1 MDNNYQLKIY
11 DEIQKRHQLWK
22 NIANKSGEHNVEDV
36 MIEAWLFT
44 RENWKKSE
52 IFKID
57 DEEDRKYLYGAID
70 NKLVKFSEKNIKY
83 GVRIDQSYLRNSFE
97 ESEHPVLKTLFSN
110 SDLEPLKQLENVEE
124 EQNYEQNFNQQ
135 IKLLGYSKLSAFL
148 ILSHSFNTS
157 RIQTAH
163 LMNMSYS
170 WFYESGK
177 VFQKIYSIQNSLFD
191 ELNVE
196 IPLEQLKSWR
206 RFRVVHEKKK
216 VEFGQLHLSF

>member
-57 DEEDRKYLYGAID
+57 DEEDWKYLYGAID

-83 GVRIDQSYLRNSFE
+83 
-97 ESEHPVLKTLFSN
+97 
-110 SDLEPLKQLENVEE
+110 
-124 EQNYEQNFNQQ
+124 
-135 IKLLGYSKLSAFL
+135 
-148 ILSHSFNTS
+148 
-157 RIQTAH
+157 
-163 LMNMSYS
+163 
-170 WFYESGK
+170 
-177 VFQKIYSIQNSLFD
+177 
-191 ELNVE
+191 
-196 IPLEQLKSWR
+196 
-206 RFRVVHEKKK
+206 
-216 VEFGQLHLSF
+216 